1 MSAAFFE
8 PCGGER
14 WRNPFPMYK
23 RLRDEDPVHHV
34 PDNGEGEDYYVLSR
48 FSHVLSAAI
57 DAATFSSASGLTIDY
72 GDMEKIGLESPIV
85 MMDPPAHTDLR
96 KLAVKRFTPKQVKA
110 LDRMVREFVVD
121 RVEHLRAAGSAD
133 IVAELLKPLPS
144 FVVAHSLGV
153 PLEDRYRFDQWTNAT
168 VDANADG
175 ELLDAKEVVA
185 DLFGYF
191 AALIEKRRAEPRD
204 DMLSALILGRL
215 KTGDEVSMAKLLG
228 MAFTMVTGGNDTVT
242 GLLGGTLEILT
253 RHPDQR
259 AQLLAD
265 PGRIPNAIEEFLRLT
280 SPVQGLTR
288 TVTRDV
294 EIEGRKIPKGRKV
307 MLLYG
312 SANRDEREFGADAE
326 TCDVTRKIRRHVTFS
341 YGPHHCI
348 GAALAR
354 LQGRITVEE
363 VLSRCPDFAV
373 EPESGSFAGG
383 AYTRRYTSLPFRAKA

>member
-1 MSAAFFE
+1 MPPASFE

-14 WRNPFPMYK
+14 WRDPFPMYK

-34 PDNGEGEDYYVLSR
+34 PDNGEGDDYYVLSR
-48 FSHVLSAAI
+48 FGHVFQAAV
-57 DAATFSSASGLTIDY
+57 DAATFSSASGLTINY

-96 KLAVKRFTPKQVKA
+96 KLAVKRFTPKQVKT
-110 LDRMVREFVVD
+110 LDRMVREFVVE
-121 RVEHLRAAGSAD
+121 RVEALRAAGEAD

-153 PLEDRYRFDQWTNAT
+153 PHDDRYRFDQWTNAT
-168 VDANADG
+168 VDANAEG

-215 KTGDEVSMAKLLG
+215 KTGEEVSMAKLLG

-253 RHPDQR
+253 RHPEQR

-265 PGRIPNAIEEFLRLT
+265 PTRIPNAVEEFLRLT
-280 SPVQGLTR
+280 APVQGLTR

-294 EIEGRKIPKGRKV
+294 EIEGTTIPEGRKV

-312 SANRDEREFGADAE
+312 SANRDEREFGDDAE
-326 TCDVTRKIRRHVTFS
+326 TCDVNRKIRRHVTFS

-363 VLSRCPDFAV
+363 LLKRCPDFAV
-373 EPESGSFAGG
+373 DPDAGTFAGG
-383 AYTRRYTSLPFRAKA
+383 AYTRRYTSLPFVAKA

>member
-1 MSAAFFE
+1 MPPASFQ
-8 PCGGER
+8 PCGGET
-14 WRNPFPMYK
+14 WRDPFPMYK

-34 PDNGEGEDYYVLSR
+34 PDNGEGDDYYVLSR
-48 FSHVLSAAI
+48 FGHVFEAAV
-57 DAATFSSASGLTIDY
+57 DAATFSSASGLTINY

-96 KLAVKRFTPKQVKA
+96 KLAVKRFTPKQVKT
-110 LDRMVREFVVD
+110 LDRMVREFVVE
-121 RVEHLRAAGSAD
+121 RVEALRVAGEAD

-153 PLEDRYRFDQWTNAT
+153 PHDDRYRFDQWTNAT
-168 VDANADG
+168 VDANAEG
-175 ELLDAKEVVA
+175 ELLDAKEIVA

-204 DMLSALILGRL
+204 DMLSALIFGRL
-215 KTGDEVSMAKLLG
+215 KTGEEVSMAKLLG

-253 RHPDQR
+253 RHPEQR

-265 PGRIPNAIEEFLRLT
+265 PTRIPNAVEEFLRLT
-280 SPVQGLTR
+280 APVQGLTR

-294 EIEGRKIPKGRKV
+294 EIEGTTIPEGRKV

-312 SANRDEREFGADAE
+312 SANRDEREFGDDAE
-326 TCDVTRKIRRHVTFS
+326 TCDVNRKIRRHVTFS

-363 VLSRCPDFAV
+363 LLKRCPDFAV
-373 EPESGSFAGG
+373 DPDAGTFAGG
-383 AYTRRYTSLPFRAKA
+383 AYTRRYTSLPFVAKA

>member
-1 MSAAFFE
+1 MTTAFFE

-23 RLRDEDPVHHV
+23 QLRDEDPVHHV
-34 PDNGEGEDYYVLSR
+34 ADNGAGEDYYVLSR
-48 FSHVLSAAI
+48 FSHVFDAAV

-110 LDRMVREFVVD
+110 LDLMVRKFVVE
-121 RVEHLRAAGSAD
+121 RIESIRAAGHAD

-153 PLEDRYRFDQWTNAT
+153 PHEDRYRFDEWTNAT

-175 ELLDAKEVVA
+175 ELLDAKEIVA

-215 KTGDEVSMAKLLG
+215 KSGEEVSMAKLLG

-242 GLLGGTLEILT
+242 GLLGGTLELLT
-253 RHPDQR
+253 RYPEQR
-259 AQLLAD
+259 ARLLAD
-265 PGRIPNAIEEFLRLT
+265 PGLIPNSIEEFLRVT

-288 TVTRDV
+288 TATRDV
-294 EIEGRKIPKGRKV
+294 EIDGKKIPKGRKV

-312 SANRDEREFGADAE
+312 SANLDEREFGANAAE
-326 TCDVTRKIRRHVTFS
+326 CNVTRKIRRHMTFS

-363 VLSRCPDFAV
+363 ILSRCPDFAV
-373 EPESGSFAGG
+373 DPESGSFAGG
-383 AYTRRYTSLPFRAKA
+383 AYTRRYSTLPFQAKA

>member
-1 MSAAFFE
+1 
-8 PCGGER
+8 
-14 WRNPFPMYK
+14 MYK

-34 PDNGEGEDYYVLSR
+34 PDNGEGDDYYVLSR
-48 FSHVLSAAI
+48 FGHVFQAAV
-57 DAATFSSASGLTIDY
+57 DAATFSSASGLTINY

-96 KLAVKRFTPKQVKA
+96 KLAVKRFTPKQVKT
-110 LDRMVREFVVD
+110 LDRMVREFVVE
-121 RVEHLRAAGSAD
+121 RVEALRAAGEAD

-153 PLEDRYRFDQWTNAT
+153 PHDDRYRFDQWTNAT
-168 VDANADG
+168 VDANAEG

-215 KTGDEVSMAKLLG
+215 KTGEEVSMAKLLG

-253 RHPDQR
+253 RHPEQR

-265 PGRIPNAIEEFLRLT
+265 PTRIPNAVEEFLRLT
-280 SPVQGLTR
+280 APVQGLTR

-294 EIEGRKIPKGRKV
+294 EIEGTTIPEGRKV

-312 SANRDEREFGADAE
+312 SANRDEREFGDDAE
-326 TCDVTRKIRRHVTFS
+326 TCDVNRKIRRHVTFS

-363 VLSRCPDFAV
+363 LLKRCPDFAV
-373 EPESGSFAGG
+373 DPDAGTFAGG
-383 AYTRRYTSLPFRAKA
+383 AYTRRYTSLPFVAKA

>member
-1 MSAAFFE
+1 MPTACFE

-14 WRNPFPMYK
+14 WRDPFPMYK

-34 PDNGEGEDYYVLSR
+34 PDNGAGEDYYVLSR
-48 FSHVLSAAI
+48 FSNVLAAAI

-110 LDRMVREFVVD
+110 LDLMVREFVIE
-121 RVEHLRAAGSAD
+121 RIEYLREAGNAD

-153 PLEDRYRFDQWTNAT
+153 PNEDRYRFDQWTNAT

-175 ELLDAKEVVA
+175 ELLDAKDVVA

-191 AALIEKRRAEPRD
+191 AALIAKRRAEPRD

-215 KTGDEVSMAKLLG
+215 KTGEEVSMAKLLG

-242 GLLGGTLEILT
+242 GLLGGTLELLT
-253 RHPDQR
+253 RHPEQR
-259 AQLLAD
+259 AQLLED
-265 PGRIPNAIEEFLRLT
+265 PSRIPNAIEEFLRLT

-288 TVTRDV
+288 TVTRDI
-294 EIEGRKIPKGRKV
+294 EIEGSKIPEGRKV

-312 SANRDEREFGADAE
+312 SANRDEREFGDDAE

-363 VLSRCPDFAV
+363 LLSRCPDFAV
-373 EPESGSFAGG
+373 DPDAGSFAAG
-383 AYTRRYTSLPFRAKA
+383 AYTRRYTSLPFQAKA

>member
-1 MSAAFFE
+1 
-8 PCGGER
+8 
-14 WRNPFPMYK
+14 
-23 RLRDEDPVHHV
+23 
-34 PDNGEGEDYYVLSR
+34 
-48 FSHVLSAAI
+48 
-57 DAATFSSASGLTIDY
+57 
-72 GDMEKIGLESPIV
+72 
-85 MMDPPAHTDLR
+85 
-96 KLAVKRFTPKQVKA
+96 
-110 LDRMVREFVVD
+110 MVRKFVVE
-121 RVEHLRAAGSAD
+121 RIESIRAAGHAD

-153 PLEDRYRFDQWTNAT
+153 PHEDRYRFDEWTNAT

-175 ELLDAKEVVA
+175 ELLDAKEIVA

-215 KTGDEVSMAKLLG
+215 KSGEEVSMAKLLG

-242 GLLGGTLEILT
+242 GLLGGTLELLT
-253 RHPDQR
+253 RYPEQR
-259 AQLLAD
+259 ARLLAD
-265 PGRIPNAIEEFLRLT
+265 PGLIPNSIEEFLRVT

-288 TVTRDV
+288 TATRDV
-294 EIEGRKIPKGRKV
+294 EIDGKKIPKGRKV

-312 SANRDEREFGADAE
+312 SANLDEREFGANAAE
-326 TCDVTRKIRRHVTFS
+326 CNVTRKIRRHMTFS

-363 VLSRCPDFAV
+363 ILSRCPDFAV
-373 EPESGSFAGG
+373 DPETGSFAGG
-383 AYTRRYTSLPFRAKA
+383 AYTRRYSTLPFQAKA